1 MNDLAFAY
9 DPVAGGYDLA
19 LSAGLHDLTFVAT
32 TAEIDQRIRA
42 TLRTFLGEW
51 ALDPQQGV
59 PYYQRILGIKD
70 VTSGQ
75 IADALSTT
83 LRKWIPEIIRIDAM
97 AVALNSTTRKATVTF
112 RAITTDGTVIPVGET
127 V

>member
-1 MNDLAFAY
+1 MKDLAFGY
-9 DPVAGGYDLA
+9 DAVNGGYDLL
-19 LSAGLHDLTFVAT
+19 LSAGVADLTFVT
-32 TAEIDQRIRA
+32 LTAEIDQRIRA

-51 ALDPQQGV
+51 ACDMQQGV

-75 IADALSTT
+75 IADAIGTT
-83 LRKWIPEIIRIDAM
+83 LRKWIPEIIRIDAL
-97 AVALNSTTRKATVTF
+97 AVVLNPTTRKVAITF
-112 RAITTDGTVIPVGET
+112 RAITTDGTAIPVGET